1 MSSVKYESQILEAI
15 QILVDDAVS
24 KAEYDKT
31 IQGTVSR
38 CVDATIGKY
47 IVRYQDSSFY
57 AYSSN
62 TDTTYPS
69 GTSVYVLVPGNNM
82 ANHKTIIG
90 TVDHL
95 GPNYVSIIEGEN
107 GYEVTGVNTV
117 GADGAFGLCS
127 YKDKDIVILYDRD
140 NDVNLIGLDEFGF
153 KSYIQKSKSI
163 ICGATFKTAL
173 AAEQKFRGDYGI
185 AFNLDFIDKSTG
197 EKVTKSYIVNVDQ
210 MTGNPYNYTI
220 ASRQYG
226 IFDVDGVNF
235 DSVNQIYLF
244 EYNFPNTA
252 TNKQN
257 DIFVSKIELS
267 AANALEKEAAATC
280 TLTFVTPQGTYF
292 DENDLD
298 SDVRTLQAQIRI
310 KGNAIDNDSQNVE
323 YYWFREN
330 NNISS
335 KSEKYN
341 QYGGSGWECLNDYTI
356 VKENSETN
364 ETVVQ
369 WTKGTYQYLTTK
381 EKNVARETTYK
392 CVAVYFDGTILSKT
406 IVITNYASNYEIGI
420 QSDSGVAFSYDLG
433 KPTLTCY
440 VNGQEEESDAYRYV
454 WSVINS
460 SNQFSVLEETVAKNN
475 EYNNAITQRD
485 ALLAKITAEQVLTAA
500 DQEALSLYNQIIAQ
514 HDYIMRVEKNKIYN
528 LTISTITKFSTYKC
542 SVYKSGVFIGTASII
557 ITNSESNDG
566 NYTLIID
573 NGNQVFKYNEK
584 GISPANGS
592 VKNPI
597 TVMPLG
603 FTLYDDQGQ
612 KINHNVIKNIEWKVP
627 GTDTLISVS
636 NSHTTPTKNA
646 DGTHSYFNV
655 PELNFNIRE
664 NYNATYDKNE
674 VQLIITHNDKVV
686 SAKTNLTFVKEGE
699 NGTNGTDFVCKIV
712 PDGKPGEITPRYP
725 AVIYDEYTKQYQLN
739 YTPRSANQWFKM
751 QLWHDGELI
760 YTGTESGNTLEN
772 KQAKVQ
778 WSMLQNTYGKDKQTD
793 ELIQDASNFVINKD
807 TAEITFN
814 TTELENPANIVR
826 CVVNYD
832 NVDYYAT
839 LPITIIRT
847 KNNLYEV
854 QLVENSGFRD
864 VMYTPDGQ
872 SPAFDN
878 QPFEL
883 IVSQIV
889 DGVKNDISHFSSSE
903 FAVDYNWEVKGSVYY
918 SEEQPN
924 LNLIKNTLKSD
935 TLLRNQVSYKP
946 VDTYNGLCVTNA
958 LVCNIT
964 RSDIKLAS
972 IHIPIHFYINR
983 YGNAAING
991 WDGNSITL
999 DEEGGI
1005 ILAPQ
1010 VGAGSKNDDN
1020 TFTGVFMGSVKEPGA
1035 EKEEHGLFGYNAG
1048 QRTITLNSEDG
1059 SARFGKA
1066 GAGQI
1071 IIDPTQDT
1079 AQLKSGDYVPAE
1091 YNSEGKLVKAGSGML
1106 IDLTEP
1112 KIEFGSGKF
1121 SVDKDGNVI
1130 ADSFA
1135 TRQQVEDLEHSISH
1149 FTVTT
1154 HTDTILIS
1162 CSADN
1167 KPLESK
1173 SYTIGFYGK
1182 FKGNDI
1188 TNFTE
1193 ELVSGSDSGI
1203 NAVLGDNSIT
1213 FTVDSNKAIQ
1223 NNVNV
1228 YTIKFN
1234 YTDLSNIADIKN
1246 YSATK
1251 EIAIG
1256 LAIQGKDGYQGQDG
1270 KSAYELWLEAGY
1282 EGTEEDYLNSLKG
1295 ADGEP
1300 GKDGAKGEDGE
1311 AGKSA
1316 YQIWL
1321 EAGNTGTEAEYLAS
1335 LKGEDGQQGPQG
1347 EPGKDG
1353 EQGPQGEPGEPGK
1366 DGDKGVGVSEIIEQ
1380 YYLSTSNQQ
1389 LENGSWKEVQ
1399 DPWTPGTYIWTRSK
1413 IIWTEG
1419 EPTYTTEILADAL
1432 NKANTNANE
1441 ANANASEAVNT
1452 ANTASST
1459 ADTAKLTAEN
1469 ASTNANQAK
1478 QEAAAA
1484 TQTANSATSTANN
1497 ALNKANAV
1505 DQGLNSLTT
1514 VVNQNYT
1521 DLQSQIDGAIS
1532 TWFDSYTPTNQNE
1545 PAATWIQNGEEAR
1558 HIGDL
1563 FYITEGE
1570 TSGRCYRYA
1579 YIKNPETQQFEYKW
1593 VLVEDAEVTKAI
1605 ESAAKAQATADGK
1618 ATIFTGTTFANG
1630 ATSPIDPQEGDLW
1643 MKSEAEGILT
1653 YVNHEWKEYNKYT
1666 DDALA
1671 QTAKDTADT
1680 ANATAGEAKNTAES
1694 AASTA
1699 NTANLTANT
1708 AKETANAAK
1717 TQAQQAEEKVNTT
1730 VKKIDV
1736 EYAISTSPDTAPTSG
1751 WDTKTPQ
1758 WSDGDYIWS
1767 RNKTTYVNGTTS
1779 EGTPAC
1785 ITGGTGVGIT
1795 SVTELYFAKANTTAP
1810 TKPSSQVT
1818 TNDASKTNQWNKAL
1832 PTYSTSNPH
1841 YFTCSEILYTNN
1853 DRSWTEP
1860 VYAGALTTANQTAA
1874 TAKDTANNANTK
1886 ADTAV
1891 STADSA
1897 NSKADNAVSTANSAS
1912 STANQAKSAA
1922 DTAHQ
1927 EVQNTV
1933 NKVDVEY
1940 ILTNSAETAPSQ
1952 TDPNWSTD
1960 APEWKDG
1967 KYIWSR
1973 QKMYYVDTNKEPTY
1987 SEPACITGG
1996 KGATGG
2002 QGEEGKSAY
2011 QIWLEQGGIGTEEDY
2026 LNSLKGADAETPI
2039 AFKEI
2044 EGNIF
2049 TIEDGKQ
2056 VQEFRIEGKSEQA
2069 TREGYNK
2076 VDLTP
2081 LTSDK
2086 LSSTDQFSVA
2096 EFIYDET
2103 LKRDVFHCARTAEQG
2118 VCYPQSKFILPLS
2131 RDNYINK
2138 NLAIVYKYRTV
2149 GTLGASGGAGA
2160 WIGFNGRNF
2169 WEIVGV
2175 NSRSD
2180 VKNLYITA
2188 SDEWAIGYMRISK
2201 SNPEVTTYSSSFSY
2215 MDICLGSNATN
2226 MELFVSDIMVIEISD
2241 DEYNAETYTPPSFE
2255 QYGISPSPDYPSEI
2269 ISIGYENILNP
2280 NYPVGSLSSNGV
2292 TVTNNGDGTYTAKGT
2307 STGALA
2313 IKLTDSQTIKFKAGQ
2328 PYTNSI
2334 EIISGT
2340 MTGEIAV
2347 TAKDDSDT
2355 IVYNYIN
2362 LKADTLTNTKTSN
2375 KDLTLTKYEFYCDQ
2389 PGIEVDFTFKVQLE
2403 KSAYKRPYIP
2413 YGKAGVELIHT
2424 GKNLI
2429 NCNRTTST
2437 TGGVTV
2443 TRNDNG
2449 TFTLNGTASN
2459 AHEIALF
2466 TNDSFPVKVG
2476 KYYKNSVQTIS
2487 GTVTGSK
2494 NGTCQLKTDNGVT
2507 WAWLTSGSKAK
2518 TPDIDGVINY
2528 AGIYAA
2534 KGTSFDNWTIGFQIE
2549 EVASEDAPATNFEP
2563 YFLTSTIFQ
2572 LNAPL
2577 RSLPDGTKDI
2587 LYVKNR
2593 RLYVERHVGSIMLD
2607 GDETWNLYNK
2617 KFYTTPKADIE
2628 NANIPAYSYDLMFNY
2643 FRPDKTA
2650 SNIGEVYSGSS
2661 NLNFN
2666 YDNGSGGLD
2675 NFKTWLSTNNIQ
2687 VDYPLAESF
2696 TEEYE
2701 GLYKVPI
2708 NIEQTNKYYVED
2720 NLEPNMYCK
2729 YYTPYAAG
2737 VEDIVVLVE
2746 TQYCIGESASTAP
2759 GKEAGWTASGILISN
2774 INSSQYLWSR
2784 VRTVLESGFEMF
2796 SDYSCLVHAQKELV
2810 NQVVEYLLWND
2821 GQKQPSENEEYDWSY
2836 EETDSEGNVTVYSG
2850 TNKWSTTKPSNNNPD
2865 YEYLWSRIHSTYK
2878 YTGATVES
2886 LVTQYSDYKV
2896 DTSWNK
2902 MFDLTAS
2909 LREDVEK
2916 ILQDIQGGYV
2926 KIQNGAILIG
2936 DNETNPLH
2944 LIIMNHNGI
2953 AFFDNPDGAWPS
2965 AERIETAT
2973 STWMIDGSLNMK
2985 DIAVTNLVASSI
2997 ANQYLVLGNNNEN
3010 NAEVSGD
3017 LDIYD
3022 KHGNIMFETILN
3034 TTEDYINE
3042 FKVYK
3047 YILNGTSMTP
3057 NGYISLSRENGF
3069 REYDVNGNIIF
3080 GNENGFLKSQQQIIS
3095 KTENSV
3101 TFGVQIMPMRITTAD
3116 GATHAGIAF
3125 LKI

>member
-280 TLTFVTPQGTYF
+280 ALTFVTPQGTYF

-298 SDVRTLQAQIRI
+298 SDVRTLQAQVRI

-330 NNISS
+330 NNVSS

-381 EKNVARETTYK
+381 DKNVARETTYK
-392 CVAVYFDGTILSKT
+392 CVAVYFDGTVLSKT

-485 ALLAKITAEQVLTAA
+485 ALLAKIAAEQVLTAA

-542 SVYKSGVFIGTASII
+542 SVYKSGIFIGTASII

-627 GTDTLISVS
+627 GTDTLINVS

-655 PELNFNIRE
+655 PELNFYIRE
-664 NYNATYDKNE
+664 NYNAAYDKNE
-674 VQLIITHNDKVV
+674 VQLIITHNDKVI

-739 YTPRSANQWFKM
+739 YTPKSANQWFKM

-760 YTGTESGNTLEN
+760 YTGTESGKTLED

-778 WSMLQNTYGKDKQTD
+778 WSMLQNTYGKDRQAG

-814 TTELENPANIVR
+814 ATELENPANIVR

-832 NVDYYAT
+832 NVDCYAT

-854 QLVENSGFRD
+854 QLLENSGFRD

-903 FAVDYNWEVKGSVYY
+903 FAVDYNWEAKGSVYY

-958 LVCNIT
+958 LTCNIT

-1121 SVDKDGNVI
+1121 SVDKEGNVI

-1154 HTDTILIS
+1154 HTDTVLIS

-1182 FKGNDI
+1182 FKGNDV

-1193 ELVSGSDSGI
+1193 ELVSGNDSGI
-1203 NAVLGDNSIT
+1203 QAVLGDNSIT

-1234 YTDLSNIADIKN
+1234 YTDLSNLTDIKN

-1270 KSAYELWLEAGY
+1270 KSAYDLWLEAGN

-1295 ADGEP
+1295 A
-1300 GKDGAKGEDGE
+1300 DGAKGEDGE

-1321 EAGNTGTEAEYLAS
+1321 EAGNTGTEEEYLAS

-1380 YYLSTSNQQ
+1380 YYLSTSNQK

-1399 DPWTPGTYIWTRSK
+1399 DPWVPNTYIWTRSK

-1419 EPTYTTEILADAL
+1419 DPTYTTAILADAL

-1441 ANANASEAVNT
+1441 ANTTAGEAVNT
-1452 ANTASST
+1452 ANTASDTANTAKST
-1459 ADTAKLTAEN
+1459 AES
-1469 ASTNANQAK
+1469 ASENANQAK
-1478 QEAAAA
+1478 QEASTA
-1484 TQTANSATSTANN
+1484 TQAANSATSTAND
-1497 ALNKANAV
+1497 ALSKANAV

-1563 FYITEGE
+1563 FYITAGE

-1579 YIKNPETQQFEYKW
+1579 YIKNPETQEFEYKW

-1630 ATSPIDPQEGDLW
+1630 ATSPVDPQEGDLW

-1653 YVNHEWKEYNKYT
+1653 YVNNEWKEYNKYT

-1680 ANATAGEAKNTAES
+1680 ANATAGEAKNTADS

-1699 NTANLTANT
+1699 TT
-1708 AKETANAAK
+1708 AKETADAAK
-1717 TQAQQAEEKVNTT
+1717 TQAEQAEEKVNTT
-1730 VKKIDV
+1730 VKTIDV
-1736 EYAISTSPDTAPTSG
+1736 EYAISTSPNTAPTSG

-1767 RNKTTYVNGTTS
+1767 RNITTYVNGTTS
-1779 EGTPAC
+1779 EGTPVC

-1818 TNDASKTNQWNKAL
+1818 VNDASKTNQWNKAL
-1832 PTYSTSNPH
+1832 PTYSASYPY
-1841 YFTCSEILYTNN
+1841 YFTCSEVLYTDNN
-1853 DRSWTEP
+1853 RSWTEP

-1874 TAKDTANNANTK
+1874 TAKDTADSANTK
-1886 ADTAV
+1886 ADGAV
-1891 STADSA
+1891 STANQA
-1897 NSKADNAVSTANSAS
+1897 NSKADGAVDTANSAS

-1933 NKVDVEY
+1933 NKVDIEY
-1940 ILTNSAETAPSQ
+1940 ILTNSSTTAPSQ
-1952 TDPNWSTD
+1952 NDPNWSTD
-1960 APEWKDG
+1960 APKWEDG

-1973 QKMYYVDTNKEPTY
+1973 QKMYYVDTNKQPTY

-2002 QGEEGKSAY
+2002 KGDAGKSAY
-2011 QIWLEQGGIGTEEDY
+2011 QIWLDEGNTGTEEDY
-2026 LNSLKGADAETPI
+2026 INSLKGADAETPI

-2069 TREGYNK
+2069 TRVGYNK

-2081 LTSDK
+2081 LTADK
-2086 LSSTDQFSVA
+2086 LDSAGQFSVA
-2096 EFIYDET
+2096 EFVYDAT
-2103 LKRDVFHCARTAEQG
+2103 LKRDVFHCVRTAEQG
-2118 VCYPQSKFILPLS
+2118 TCYPQSRFTLPLS
-2131 RDNYINK
+2131 RDSYINK

-2175 NSRSD
+2175 NSPAY
-2180 VKNLYITA
+2180 VKDLYITA
-2188 SDEWAIGYMRISK
+2188 SDEWTVGSMRISK
-2201 SNPEVTTYSSSFSY
+2201 SSPEVTTQTSSFSY

-2255 QYGISPSPDYPSEI
+2255 QYGVSPSPDYPSEI
-2269 ISIGYENILNP
+2269 ISVGYENMFNKDVAINTQYNTAGTVQTAGKYIL
-2280 NYPVGSLSSNGV
+2280 
-2292 TVTNNGDGTYTAKGT
+2292 DG
-2307 STGALA
+2307 
-2313 IKLTDSQTIKFKAGQ
+2313 
-2328 PYTNSI
+2328 
-2334 EIISGT
+2334 EIISISHSNAVYGRYFFDKQKLSPGT
-2340 MTGEIAV
+2340 YNLSFIPSLSGEVKSLRYSVRDFTNLVDIV
-2347 TAKDDSDT
+2347 DSQVFYNIVNGERKDISFT
-2355 IVYNYIN
+2355 ITEELDISFSLQPNGN
-2362 LKADTLTNTKTSN
+2362 DCGTLTLSNIILVKDTK
-2375 KDLTLTKYEFYCDQ
+2375 
-2389 PGIEVDFTFKVQLE
+2389 PH
-2403 KSAYKRPYIP
+2403 PYIP
-2413 YGKAGVELIHT
+2413 YGKTGVEVVQR
-2424 GKNLI
+2424 GKNFLNYTLETLKTLNTAGTWNENIYTYNGIEYTVNSDLTI
-2429 NCNRTTST
+2429 N
-2437 TGGVTV
+2437 V
-2443 TRNDNG
+2443 
-2449 TFTLNGTASN
+2449 NGTAS
-2459 AHEIALF
+2459 ASSWLF
-2466 TNDSFPVKVG
+2466 LDNKLSLTPNFEYTFNGCPEGGNVYTYSLRMYSDSS
-2476 KYYKNSVQTIS
+2476 YITQ
-2487 GTVTGSK
+2487 
-2494 NGTCQLKTDNGVT
+2494 
-2507 WAWLTSGSKAK
+2507 
-2518 TPDIDGVINY
+2518 
-2528 AGIYAA
+2528 
-2534 KGTSFDNWTIGFQIE
+2534 KGTDYTFVYNNQTSVRIN
-2549 EVASEDAPATNFEP
+2549 VYRDAVVNNLTFKPMLRMSTENDIYEMP
-2563 YFLTSTIFQ
+2563 FLASTIFQ

-2593 RLYVERHVGSIMLD
+2593 RLYVERHVGSIILNGSESWHSD
-2607 GDETWNLYNK
+2607 TSNAPYYTVLSTSAPLAESADAVCNIFNTHFEKVTWNDSWTKYSAAVVGGKDGQTL
-2617 KFYTTPKADIE
+2617 KFRYTDVT
-2628 NANIPAYSYDLMFNY
+2628 N
-2643 FRPDKTA
+2643 
-2650 SNIGEVYSGSS
+2650 
-2661 NLNFN
+2661 
-2666 YDNGSGGLD
+2666 LD
-2675 NFKTWLSTNNIQ
+2675 NFKAWLSTNNIQ

-2696 TEEYE
+2696 TEEYDS
-2701 GLYKVPI
+2701 LYKIPMNIDQI
-2708 NIEQTNKYYVED
+2708 NRYYIEDKLT
-2720 NLEPNMYCK
+2720 PHMYCK

-2737 VEDIVVLVE
+2737 VEDIVILVE
-2746 TQYCIGESASTAP
+2746 TQYCIGDSAATAP
-2759 GKEAGWTASGILISN
+2759 GKDAGWTSSGLLVSN
-2774 INSSQYLWSR
+2774 VNSNQYLWSR
-2784 VRTVLESGFEMF
+2784 IRTVVESGFEMY

-2821 GQKQPSENEEYDWSY
+2821 GQKQPGENEEYDWSY
-2836 EETDSEGNVTVYSG
+2836 EETDSEGKVTVYSG

-2936 DNETNPLH
+2936 DNEKNPLH

-2953 AFFDNPDGAWPS
+2953 AFFDNPDGVWPS

-3080 GNENGFLKSQQQIIS
+3080 GNEGGFLKSQQQIIS
-3095 KTENSV
+3095 KTENSE

-3116 GATHAGIAF
+3116 GATHSGIAF